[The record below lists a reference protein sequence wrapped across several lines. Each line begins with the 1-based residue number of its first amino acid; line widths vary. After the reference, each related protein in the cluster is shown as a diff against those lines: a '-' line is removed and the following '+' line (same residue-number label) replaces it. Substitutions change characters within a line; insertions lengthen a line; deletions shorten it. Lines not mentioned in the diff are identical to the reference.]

1 MVWFAAIF
9 LSRLRGNMGRFF
21 DELKRRN
28 VVRVAI
34 AYLIFGWLV
43 IQIGEAL
50 LPGFGAPD
58 WVFKTMVLFLATG
71 FPFALLFAWAFELTP
86 DGIKKTRD
94 VNLSTSVTA
103 STGRKLDFAIIGALV
118 IALGYFVWDRQQLID
133 AATPVAKP
141 VAESDT
147 AAPDAASPSDAQPVE
162 AETKR
167 RSIAVLPFVNMS
179 SDEEQEWFVDGLTE
193 ELLNSLARTPD
204 LLVAARTSS
213 FNYKDSDED
222 IPEIAKALGV
232 EHILEGSVR
241 RSGDR
246 LRVTAQLIRAEDGFH
261 LWSENYDRTMDDVI
275 QIQEEV
281 AIQIANALE
290 TAMDPEALARMVS
303 AGTSSVPAYEAYLQG
318 LTFGVSSLAS
328 GDVYEFLSA
337 SEAYER
343 AIELD
348 PEFAL
353 AHRRLAEF
361 WRLQLLTVNI
371 ASGLTELPTE
381 EILARYEEAMDNA
394 IRYEKDPVSQIAYRA
409 DKAHVEIK
417 YLQALRQITSY
428 LERRPNDQDAQVLQL
443 TLFQE
448 LGMYDEAVEAVAE
461 FYERDG
467 YDPVV
472 TVLSILSLLY
482 SDHADDLRGITK
494 ESIERFADN
503 VNVLYQ
509 AHRALLW
516 LGDIDGASQVLPLVQ
531 ASDMEADNRALATL
545 RQACAEG
552 KIALGTRIF
561 DQMLR
566 DYPDEIS
573 AIWLSRKIMGR
584 DEEATEMLKALD
596 NDADMTSL
604 ASFLGYGHFD
614 ARQYPKFLAILEAQG
629 IEPYAPKRLPY
640 QCKT

>member
-1 MVWFAAIF
+1 
-9 LSRLRGNMGRFF
+9 MGRFF

-28 VVRVAI
+28 VVRVAV

-58 WVFKTMVLFLATG
+58 WVFKTMVLFLAIG
-71 FPFALLFAWAFELTP
+71 FPFLLLFAWAFELTP

-94 VNLSTSVTA
+94 VNLTTSVTA

-133 AATPVAKP
+133 AATPAAEP
-141 VAESDT
+141 VAETDT
-147 AAPDAASPSDAQPVE
+147 APPDAASPSDVQPAE
-162 AETKR
+162 ADTKR

-179 SDEEQEWFVDGLTE
+179 SDAEQEWFVDGLTE

-246 LRVTAQLIRAEDGFH
+246 LRVTAQLIRADDGFH

-318 LTFGVSSLAS
+318 LTFGVSSIAS
-328 GDVYEFLSA
+328 GDIYEFLNA
-337 SEAYER
+337 REAYER

-348 PEFAL
+348 PEFAF
-353 AHRRLAEF
+353 AYRRLALF
-361 WRLQLLTVNI
+361 WRLQMITSNI
-371 ASGLTELPTE
+371 SFGLTELSTK
-381 EILARYEEAMDNA
+381 EIRAQYEKAIDNA
-394 IRYEKDPVSQIAYRA
+394 IRYEKDPVLRIADRA
-409 DKAHVEIK
+409 DKAYAEMK
-417 YLQALRQITSY
+417 FLQALRLNTSY
-428 LERRPNDQDAQVLQL
+428 LEQRPNDHDAQAQQL
-443 TLFQE
+443 DLYQT
-448 LGMYDEAVEAVAE
+448 LGMYDEAVVAVAE

-467 YDPVV
+467 YSPIV
-472 TVLSILSLLY
+472 TVQSILSLLY
-482 SDHADDLRGITK
+482 GDHRDVLHEFTEK
-494 ESIERFADN
+494 SVERFADN

-516 LGDIDGASQVLPLVQ
+516 AGDIDGASRILPLVQ

-552 KIALGTRIF
+552 KTALGTRIF
-561 DQMLR
+561 DQILR
-566 DYPDEIS
+566 DYPDEV
-573 AIWLSRKIMGR
+573 AAVWLSRKIMGR
-584 DEEATEMLKALD
+584 DDEALQMLQTLD
-596 NDADMTSL
+596 NAENMTSL
-604 ASFLGYGHFD
+604 ASFYGYGHFD
-614 ARQYPKFLAILEAQG
+614 ARQFPHLLAILEAQG
-629 IEPYAPKRLPY
+629 IDPYAAKPIPY

>member
-1 MVWFAAIF
+1 
-9 LSRLRGNMGRFF
+9 MGRFF

-34 AYLIFGWLV
+34 AYFIFGWLV

-86 DGIKKTRD
+86 DGIKKTRE
-94 VNLSTSVTA
+94 VNLAASVTA

-133 AATPVAKP
+133 AATPAAEP
-141 VAESDT
+141 IAETDTPPPDAESLSDT
-147 AAPDAASPSDAQPVE
+147 LSAE
-162 AETKR
+162 ADTKR

-179 SDEEQEWFVDGLTE
+179 SDAEQEWFVDGLTE

-213 FNYKDSDED
+213 FNYKDSDKD

-246 LRVTAQLIRAEDGFH
+246 LRVTAQLIRADDGFH

-303 AGTSSVPAYEAYLQG
+303 AGTSSVPAYEIYLQG
-318 LTFGVSSLAS
+318 LTFGVSSIAS
-328 GDVYEFLSA
+328 GDVYEYLSA

-353 AHRRLAEF
+353 AYRRLAEF

-371 ASGLTELPTE
+371 ASGLTELSTE
-381 EILARYEEAMDNA
+381 EILARYEEAMDKA
-394 IRYEKDPVSQIAYRA
+394 IRYETDPVSQIAYRA
-409 DKAHVEIK
+409 DKAHVEMK
-417 YLQALRQITSY
+417 HLQALRLITTY
-428 LERRPNDQDAQVLQL
+428 LAQRPNDHDAQGFLL
-443 TLFQE
+443 GLFQE

-467 YDPVV
+467 HDPLVAV
-472 TVLSILSLLY
+472 ESILSLLY
-482 SDHADDLRGITK
+482 GDNPDVLREFTEK
-494 ESIERFADN
+494 SIERFPDN

-509 AHRALLW
+509 AQRALLW
-516 LGDIDGASQVLPLVQ
+516 LGDIDGASRILPIVQ
-531 ASDMEADNRALATL
+531 ASDMEADNRALAML

-552 KIALGTRIF
+552 KSELGTRIF
-561 DQMLR
+561 NKMLR
-566 DYPDEIS
+566 DHPDEP
-573 AIWLSRKIMGR
+573 AAMWLSRKIMRR
-584 DEEATEMLKALD
+584 DDEALELLLPLD
-596 NDADMTSL
+596 NDEDMHSL

-614 ARQYPKFLAILEAQG
+614 ASQFPNFLAILEAQG
-629 IEPYAPKRLPY
+629 IKPYAVKPVPY
-640 QCKT
+640 RCET

>member
-1 MVWFAAIF
+1 
-9 LSRLRGNMGRFF
+9 MGRFF

-34 AYLIFGWLV
+34 AYLIFGWIV
-43 IQIGEAL
+43 IQIAEAL

-58 WVFKTMVLFLATG
+58 WVFKTLVLFLAIG
-71 FPFALLFAWAFELTP
+71 LPFALLFAWAFELTP

-94 VNLSTSVTA
+94 VNLAASVVA
-103 STGRKLDFAIIGALV
+103 STGRKLDFAIIAALL
-118 IALGYFVWDRQQLID
+118 IAIGYFAWDRQQLID
-133 AATPVAKP
+133 AATPAAEP
-141 VAESDT
+141 VAETDT
-147 AAPDAASPSDAQPVE
+147 PPPDAESLSATQPAE
-162 AETKR
+162 ADTKR

-179 SDEEQEWFVDGLTE
+179 SDAEQEWFVDGLTE

-213 FNYKDSDED
+213 FNYKDSDKD
-222 IPEIAKALGV
+222 IRQIAAALGV

-246 LRVTAQLIRAEDGFH
+246 LRVTAQLIRADDGFH

-281 AIQIANALE
+281 AIQIANALK

-303 AGTSSVPAYEAYLQG
+303 AGTSSVPAYETYLQG
-318 LTFGVSSLAS
+318 LTFGVSSIAS
-328 GDVYEFLSA
+328 GDVYEYLSA

-353 AHRRLAEF
+353 AYRRLAEF

-381 EILARYEEAMDNA
+381 EILVRYEEAMDNA
-394 IRYEKDPVSQIAYRA
+394 ISYEKDPVSVIAYRA
-409 DKAHVEIK
+409 DKAHVEMK
-417 YLQALRQITSY
+417 HLQALRLITSY
-428 LERRPNDQDAQVLQL
+428 LEQRPNDHDAQGFLL
-443 TLFQE
+443 GLFQE

-467 YDPVV
+467 HDPLVAV
-472 TVLSILSLLY
+472 QSIMSMLYGDNRDVL
-482 SDHADDLRGITK
+482 REFTEK
-494 ESIERFADN
+494 SIERFPDN
-503 VNVLYQ
+503 VAVLYQ
-509 AHRALLW
+509 AQRALLW
-516 LGDIDGASQVLPLVQ
+516 LGDIDGASRILPIVQ

-552 KIALGTRIF
+552 KSELGTRIF
-561 DQMLR
+561 NKMLR
-566 DYPDEIS
+566 DHPDEP
-573 AIWLSRKIMGR
+573 AAMWLSRKIMGR
-584 DEEATEMLKALD
+584 DDEALELLLPLD
-596 NDADMTSL
+596 NDEDMHSL

-614 ARQYPKFLAILEAQG
+614 ARQYPNFLVILAAQG
-629 IEPYAPKRLPY
+629 IEPYAPQAVPY
-640 QCKT
+640 QCKI